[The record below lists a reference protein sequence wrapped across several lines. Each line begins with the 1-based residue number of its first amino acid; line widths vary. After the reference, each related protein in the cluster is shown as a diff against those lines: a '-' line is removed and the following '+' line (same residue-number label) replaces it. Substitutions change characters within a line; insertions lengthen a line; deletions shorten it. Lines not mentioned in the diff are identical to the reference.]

1 MWFYLTRNELS
12 HKIDFSFVT
21 WIFITFSLLYQHG
34 GTDKLLNAKLIIKR
48 MVTVLN

>member
-12 HKIDFSFVT
+12 HKIDFPFVT

-34 GTDKLLNAKLIIKR
+34 GMDKLLNAKLIIKR